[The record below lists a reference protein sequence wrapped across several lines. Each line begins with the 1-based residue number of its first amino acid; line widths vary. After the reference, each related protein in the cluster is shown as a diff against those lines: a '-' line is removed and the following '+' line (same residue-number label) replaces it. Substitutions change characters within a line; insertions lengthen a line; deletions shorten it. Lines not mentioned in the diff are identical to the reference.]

1 MGSNGQNSPGNSK
14 YFLKNQLRHISKLI
28 DAEDDDMDCAGN
40 NSEYN

>member
-14 YFLKNQLRHISKLI
+14 YFLKNQLRQISKLI
-28 DAEDDDMDCAGN
+28 DAEDDEIDCEE

>member
-1 MGSNGQNSPGNSK
+1 
-14 YFLKNQLRHISKLI
+14 LRHISKLI